1 MHKMSKRRWTTVA
14 CLGMAAATFA
24 ASSPSVSI
32 RAVAEGH
39 NLDWGQLHETVV
51 PLNWAW
57 PAGATRAELKIVANG
72 KAVALRQTFE
82 DPAVSSFSWNM
93 GVPSA
98 DTVYDVSLTFDSGE
112 IQTAQLY
119 ANPGSFGGVP
129 LKGWNADGRAALL
142 GGGAIPYR
150 AAWDVG
156 LAGAATFGL
165 DGEQAALPYADGYLC
180 VPRKRGMHTATLDF
194 AVEPRSPAFSVA
206 LAVAGPGLVLMIQ

>member
-1 MHKMSKRRWTTVA
+1 MHKMSKRRWATVA

-98 DTVYDVSLTFDSGE
+98 NTVYDVSLTFDSGE

-129 LKGWNADGRAALL
+129 LKSWNADGRAALL
-142 GGGAIPYR
+142 GGGA
-150 AAWDVG
+150 
-156 LAGAATFGL
+156 
-165 DGEQAALPYADGYLC
+165 LPYADGYLC
-180 VPRKRGMHTATLDF
+180 VPRRRGMHTATLDF

-206 LAVAGPGLVLMIQ
+206 LAVGGPGLVLMIQ

>member
-1 MHKMSKRRWTTVA
+1 MHKMSKRRWATVA

-72 KAVALRQTFE
+72 KAVALRQTLE

-129 LKGWNADGRAALL
+129 LKGWDADGRAALL
-142 GGGAIPYR
+142 GGG
-150 AAWDVG
+150 
-156 LAGAATFGL
+156 
-165 DGEQAALPYADGYLC
+165 ALPYADGYLC
-180 VPRKRGMHTATLDF
+180 VPRRRGMHTATLDF

>member
-1 MHKMSKRRWTTVA
+1 MHKMSKRRWATVA
-14 CLGMAAATFA
+14 CLGMAAAAFA
-24 ASSPSVSI
+24 ASSPTVSI

-39 NLDWGQLHETVV
+39 NLDWGQLHETVM

-72 KAVALRQTFE
+72 RTVTLRQTFE

-150 AAWDVG
+150 AA
-156 LAGAATFGL
+156 
-165 DGEQAALPYADGYLC
+165 
-180 VPRKRGMHTATLDF
+180 
-194 AVEPRSPAFSVA
+194 
-206 LAVAGPGLVLMIQ
+206 

>member
-1 MHKMSKRRWTTVA
+1 MHKMSKRRWATVA
-14 CLGMAAATFA
+14 CLGMAAAAFA
-24 ASSPSVSI
+24 ASSPTVSI

-51 PLNWAW
+51 PLNWVW

-72 KAVALRQTFE
+72 RAVALRQ
-82 DPAVSSFSWNM
+82 
-93 GVPSA
+93 
-98 DTVYDVSLTFDSGE
+98 TFDSGE

-180 VPRKRGMHTATLDF
+180 VPRRRGMHTATLDF
-194 AVEPRSPAFSVA
+194 AVEPRSPAFAVA
-206 LAVAGPGLVLMIQ
+206 LAVAGPGLVWLIR